1 LLPSSA
7 VEEAAEPDE
16 ADAAAHVTLH
26 VASCD
31 ALTGANKSP
40 TMGTAAAAAAANDD
54 GGGGG
59 NGNDENKDELW
70 ISSDTMMAFKT
81 VWS

>member
-1 LLPSSA
+1 MPSSA
-7 VEEAAEPDE
+7 VKEAAETDE
-16 ADAAAHVTLH
+16 ADTAAHVTLH

-40 TMGTAAAAAAANDD
+40 TMGTAAAAATANDD

-59 NGNDENKDELW
+59 DGNDENEDELR
-70 ISSDTMMAFKT
+70 IPSDTMMAFKT